1 MRTPRLDPDRVIK
14 ARYNQGLTATEL
26 AKRSGLSKQL
36 ISQIEHGRRA
46 GSVETQ
52 KAIADAL
59 GVLPADL
66 WSDLEQEVAS

>member
-1 MRTPRLDPDRVIK
+1 MIR

-46 GSVETQ
+46 GSVESQ

-59 GVLPADL
+59 GLDPADL
-66 WSDLEQEVAS
+66 WAEVAS